1 MASTPRPHFY
11 DTCKPDWSRI
21 NCGGQEGFVTF
32 DPSLCRSTFEDGE
45 DWRLTDS
52 MRSFPS
58 GHSQMSLCCAA
69 FFIVYLQRRLTT
81 LMPLRLVTQ
90 AVLAVLALACAIS
103 RLVDHR
109 HHPED
114 VVAGSLIGILIGIIA
129 AQTLGSENMN
139 PKID

>member
-1 MASTPRPHFY
+1 M
-11 DTCKPDWSRI
+11 
-21 NCGGQEGFVTF
+21 V
-32 DPSLCRSTFEDGE
+32 
-45 DWRLTDS
+45 
-52 MRSFPS
+52 
-58 GHSQMSLCCAA
+58 
-69 FFIVYLQRRLTT
+69 FIVYLQRRLKT

-114 VVAGSLIGILIGIIA
+114 VVAGSLIGILIGSIA

>member
-1 MASTPRPHFY
+1 
-11 DTCKPDWSRI
+11 
-21 NCGGQEGFVTF
+21 
-32 DPSLCRSTFEDGE
+32 
-45 DWRLTDS
+45 
-52 MRSFPS
+52 
-58 GHSQMSLCCAA
+58 
-69 FFIVYLQRRLTT
+69 
-81 LMPLRLVTQ
+81 MPLRLVTQ

-114 VVAGSLIGILIGIIA
+114 VVAGSLIGSLIGIIA